1 VFLTEILIILA
12 LVLVNGIFAGAEIAV
27 VALRKSRL
35 QELAD
40 EGRGGA
46 HAVLA
51 LRDNPERF
59 LATVQVGIT
68 VVGAAAAAFGGA
80 SIAARLT
87 PVLARIEPLR
97 EHAEGA
103 ALGLVVAGVSYL
115 SIVAGELVPKSL
127 ALRSA
132 ERYALLIAK
141 PLLALSWIAAP
152 LVWVLSSSANVLLK
166 PFGDRTK
173 FTETRHSVEEL
184 QELVVE
190 ASQAGTIPPET
201 GEIAS
206 RALEL
211 PTLTAADV
219 MVPRPKVVMVS
230 RQTTGEEL
238 RRIFL
243 EHKHGRLPVYDGN
256 VDNVVGYVTVK
267 DVLLAPSQ
275 QLLVSQELI
284 RPAYFVP
291 GSKPVVELMNEM
303 RRQRTP
309 FAIVVDEHG
318 GLSGIVTM
326 EDVLEELVG
335 EIFSEH
341 AALAP
346 EPIKKA
352 ADGSLVVAGTTPIR
366 EINRALGIELPEDG
380 EWLTIAGL
388 CLSLAGRVPISG
400 QSFEVPG
407 GIILEVVDATP
418 RRVRTVRVRPGT
430 DVIGQQPN

>member
-1 VFLTEILIILA
+1 MFVTEVLIILA
-12 LVLVNGIFAGAEIAV
+12 LVIVNGVFAGAEIAL
-27 VALRKSRL
+27 VAVRKTRVH
-35 QELAD
+35 ELAED
-40 EGRGGA
+40 GRGGA
-46 HAVLA
+46 RAILA
-51 LRDNPERF
+51 LRQNPERF

-68 VVGAAAAAFGGA
+68 VVSAAAAAFGGA
-80 SIAARLT
+80 SIAARLA
-87 PVLARIEPLR
+87 PVLARIDVAK
-97 EHAEGA
+97 EHAHGL
-103 ALGLVVAGVSYL
+103 ALAVVIAGVSYL

-152 LVWVLSSSANVLLK
+152 LVWLLSESANLLLR

-184 QELVVE
+184 QELVEE

-206 RALEL
+206 RALDM

-219 MVPRPKVVMVS
+219 MVPRQQVVVVS

-238 RRIFL
+238 RRVL
-243 EHKHGRLPVYDGN
+243 REHKYGRLPVFDGT
-256 VDNVVGYVTVK
+256 VDNVVGYITVK
-267 DVLLAPSQ
+267 DVLLAPEHERQ
-275 QLLVSQELI
+275 ALQNLV

-291 GSKPVVELMNEM
+291 DSKPVVELMNEM

-318 GLSGIVTM
+318 GMSGIVTM

-335 EIFSEH
+335 EIFNEH
-341 AALAP
+341 VKHTP
-346 EPIKKA
+346 EAIQRE
-352 ADGSLVVAGTTPIR
+352 ADGSVVVAGTIPIR

-380 EWLTIAGL
+380 EWITIAGL
-388 CLSLAGRVPISG
+388 CLSLAGRVPSTG
-400 QSFEVPG
+400 QSLEAPE
-407 GIILEVVDATP
+407 GIILEIIDATP
-418 RRVRTVRVRPGT
+418 RRVRAVRVRTPKAAEEEAKG
-430 DVIGQQPN
+430 